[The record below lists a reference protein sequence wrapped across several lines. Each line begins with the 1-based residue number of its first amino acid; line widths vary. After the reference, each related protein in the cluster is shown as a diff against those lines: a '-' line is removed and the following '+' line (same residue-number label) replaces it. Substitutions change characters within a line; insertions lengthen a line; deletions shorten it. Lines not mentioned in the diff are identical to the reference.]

1 MIKFE
6 LVTLNGTKL
15 SEDVYEL
22 RLPTPDGEIGVLQH
36 HMPLVSIAS
45 PGIIKVRAKA
55 NTPDDLMDY
64 YVTNGGVIEILD
76 NHVRMLVDEADHSDE
91 LNEAE
96 VKKAH
101 EQALRL
107 KADAKDQQ
115 SLAEAQKMLDR
126 TATRLKV
133 AELKRHRRKKQY

>member
-6 LVTLNGTKL
+6 LVTLSGTKL
-15 SEDVYEL
+15 KDEVYEL
-22 RLPTPDGEIGVLQH
+22 RLPTPDGEIGVFKD

-55 NTPDDLMDY
+55 TTPDDLMDY
-64 YVTNGGVIEILD
+64 YVTNGGVLEIMD

-101 EQALRL
+101 EHALKL
-107 KADAKDQQ
+107 KSEAKDQK
-115 SLAEAQKMLDR
+115 SLDQAQAQLDR
-126 TATRLKV
+126 SAIRLKV
-133 AELKRHRRKKQY
+133 AELKRRRKKY